1 MIIHIYSL
9 CWNEERILPY
19 YFRHYD
25 AIADRYFIFDD
36 ASTDAS
42 LDILAKHPKVEI
54 DRFYKQPESF
64 VASAHVFNN
73 NIWKKSRGKADWV
86 IICNMD
92 EHLHHPDLLNYL
104 QQCKDAGITAIPAEG
119 YQMISETFPDSDK
132 RLCDLITFG
141 MRYKKMNKLSIFN
154 PNAIE
159 EINYKHGRHYA
170 NPVGRVVF
178 PQRGDLKL
186 LHFKYLE
193 LDYLITR
200 FAELSTG
207 LRRIDLENRWGIRYL
222 SERKKIEQSFQDV
235 WNASSEIPISAIRS
249 KVKAKGRIEHLCYQ
263 SLRKLAEH
271 WRLLKRSHQSLRKLA
286 EYWHLFK
293 RTLMGKK

>member
-42 LDILAKHPKVEI
+42 LDILAKQPKVEI
-54 DRFYKQPESF
+54 DRFHKQPESF
-64 VASAHVFNN
+64 VAGAHVFNN
-73 NIWKKSRGKADWV
+73 NIWKRSRNKADWV

-92 EHLHHPDLLNYL
+92 EQLYHPDLLNYL
-104 QQCKDAGITAIPAEG
+104 KQCRDAGITAIPAEG
-119 YQMISETFPDSDK
+119 YQMISDSFPDSDE

-154 PNAIE
+154 PDAIE

-170 NPVGRVVF
+170 NPIGRVVY
-178 PQRGDLKL
+178 PQRRDLKL
-186 LHFKYLE
+186 LHFKYLG
-193 LDYLITR
+193 LVYLITR
-200 FAELSTG
+200 YAELSTG
-207 LRRIDLENRWGIRYL
+207 LRRIDLEKGWGSRYL
-222 SERKKIEQSFQDV
+222 SERKKIEQSFRDV
-235 WNASSEIPISAIRS
+235 WTASSEVPVSAVRS

-263 SLRKLAEH
+263 TLRKLAER
-271 WRLLKRSHQSLRKLA
+271 WRLIKRA
-286 EYWHLFK
+286 
-293 RTLMGKK
+293 LMGKKRE

>member
-1 MIIHIYSL
+1 MIVHIYSL
-9 CWNEERILPY
+9 CWNEERLLPY

-73 NIWKKSRGKADWV
+73 NIWKRSRNKADWV

-92 EHLHHPDLLNYL
+92 EQLYHPDLLNYL
-104 QQCKDAGITAIPAEG
+104 KQCRDAGVTVIPAAG
-119 YQMISETFPDSDK
+119 YQMISDSFPNSDG
-132 RLCDLITFG
+132 RLCDLITVG
-141 MRYKKMNKLSIFN
+141 MPYKKMSKFCIFN

-170 NPVGRVVF
+170 NPIGRVAY
-178 PQRGDLKL
+178 PQRRDLKL
-186 LHFKYLE
+186 LHFKYLG

-207 LRRIDLENRWGIRYL
+207 LRRVDLEKGWGARYL
-222 SERKKIEQSFQDV
+222 SERKTIEKSFRDV
-235 WNASSEIPISAIRS
+235 RAASSEVPLFAVGSN
-249 KVKAKGRIEHLCYQ
+249 VKAMGRIKHLRYQ
-263 SLRKLAEH
+263 TLRKLAER
-271 WRLLKRSHQSLRKLA
+271 WR
-286 EYWHLFK
+286 LFK
-293 RTLMGKK
+293 RVLMGRKRDY

>member
-1 MIIHIYSL
+1 MIVHIYSL
-9 CWNEERILPY
+9 CWNEERLLPY

-54 DRFYKQPESF
+54 DRFHKQPESF
-64 VASAHVFNN
+64 VASAYVFNN
-73 NIWKKSRGKADWV
+73 NIWKRSRNKADWV

-92 EHLHHPDLLNYL
+92 EQLYHPDLLNYL
-104 QQCKDAGITAIPAEG
+104 KQCKDVGVTVIPAAG
-119 YQMISETFPDSDK
+119 YQMISDSFPNSDK

-141 MRYKKMNKLSIFN
+141 TPYKKMSKFCIFN
-154 PNAIE
+154 PNQIE

-170 NPVGRVVF
+170 NPVGRVVY
-178 PQRGDLKL
+178 PHRRDLKL
-186 LHFKYLE
+186 LHYKYLG

-207 LRRIDLENRWGIRYL
+207 LRRIDLEKGWGARYL
-222 SERKKIEQSFQDV
+222 SEQKAIEQSFQDV
-235 WNASSEIPISAIRS
+235 WAASSEVPLSDVASNVTAMGSIR
-249 KVKAKGRIEHLCYQ
+249 HLGYQ
-263 SLRKLAEH
+263 ILRKSAER
-271 WRLLKRSHQSLRKLA
+271 WR
-286 EYWHLFK
+286 LFK
-293 RTLMGKK
+293 RFIKGKKRDY